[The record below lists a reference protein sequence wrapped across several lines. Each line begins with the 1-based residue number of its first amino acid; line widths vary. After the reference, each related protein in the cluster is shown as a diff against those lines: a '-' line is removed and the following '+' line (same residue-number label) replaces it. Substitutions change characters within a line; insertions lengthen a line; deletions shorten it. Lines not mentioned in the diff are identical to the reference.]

1 MKRCSYSILILCL
14 ALTTVAFPQDKT
26 DKTQAAEQAAADWL
40 KLVDFD
46 AYARSWKQASITFK
60 AAVTEGNFEQA
71 LRATRAPLGAVLSR
85 ERKSVEYRRQLPGVP
100 EGEYALLK
108 YDTDFEHKKKALET
122 VTMALEKDG
131 HWRAAG
137 YSIK

>member
-1 MKRCSYSILILCL
+1 MKRYSYSILILCL
-14 ALTTVAFPQDKT
+14 ALTTVAFPQ

-46 AYARSWKQASITFK
+46 AYARSWKVASSTFK
-60 AAVTEGNFEQA
+60 AKVTQGNCEQT
-71 LRATRAPLGAVLSR
+71 LRATRTPLGVVLSR
-85 ERKSVEYRRQLPGVP
+85 HLKSTEYRRQLPGVP
-100 EGEYALLK
+100 DGEYILIR
-108 YDTDFEHKKKALET
+108 YDTSFEHKKAAIET
-122 VTMALEKDG
+122 VVLELERDG